1 MNEKKIVLLMK
12 QMTAELSEYKKS
24 EMVDGSTIESVDKT
38 IQQEIMSRYSPLIQ
52 DAESELTYREL
63 RAQEYPSIQDQLDM
77 QYWDKVNG
85 TNVWGETINAIKLKY
100 PKT

>member
-1 MNEKKIVLLMK
+1 MTITPHTNNGVNGFRIIDEQGEYFLTDATEQLAIEKYNSIKL
-12 QMTAELSEYKKS
+12 KKANPS
-24 EMVDGSTIESVDKT
+24 APS
-38 IQQEIMSRYSPLIQ
+38 
-52 DAESELTYREL
+52 YREL